1 MSDDIVRFALR
12 ADKVLYKKFSY
23 VAEYNARS
31 INKEMIHLMKRRV
44 AKFEEEHGEIPIEP
58 EEE

>member
-1 MSDDIVRFALR
+1 MSDDLVRCTLR
-12 ADKVLYKKFSY
+12 VDKVLYKKFSY
-23 VAEYNARS
+23 IAEYNARS

>member
-1 MSDDIVRFALR
+1 MSDNIARFTLR

-23 VAEYNARS
+23 IADYNARS
-31 INKEMIHLMKRRV
+31 VNKEIIHLMKRSI
-44 AKFEEEHGEIPIEP
+44 AKFEKEHGEIPIDP